1 MWDRISTSHMQ
12 EHHRAAK
19 GAWICFLRTSKSLLL
34 PPGQRLSKG
43 QLLPQNVPG
52 TPFPL
57 SLNRDH
63 ASKYCKLLQ
72 RYFMVF
78 GIQLLLCLA
87 CLAFRHSEGTHQR
100 IRCHHHLCPA
110 LGQSTF
116 LILFEGWN
124 PTARRTWP
132 TSQQLQG
139 PQFSGACSHHLESLE
154 NPGSPTWTAPTQ
166 GQFGISIRWD
176 SVSAGRVLA
185 ASWRHWALGTL
196 HFNVHSPYCI
206 TETHWNNGGTR
217 QKRAG
222 RKSNIM
228 KNINHK
234 TRMNLYPIPVPPWCS
249 PWFWFWRPG

>member
-116 LILFEGWN
+116 LKVGTRRPDVHDQHHNSCRVHNFQELVHIILRVWKTQVVQHE
-124 PTARRTWP
+124 
-132 TSQQLQG
+132 L
-139 PQFSGACSHHLESLE
+139 HLPKGSS
-154 NPGSPTWTAPTQ
+154 GSPWDEILYQPEEFLQRAE
-166 GQFGISIRWD
+166 GI
-176 SVSAGRVLA
+176 G
-185 ASWRHWALGTL
+185 HWAHCILMFIIHNALLKQIETMAVPGR
-196 HFNVHSPYCI
+196 NVLEEKAILWS
-206 TETHWNNGGTR
+206 T
-217 QKRAG
+217 
-222 RKSNIM
+222 
-228 KNINHK
+228 
-234 TRMNLYPIPVPPWCS
+234 
-249 PWFWFWRPG
+249 